1 MRVASKLAAASSLWA
16 AALVAV
22 LVYNLTQVRGM
33 AADHRVLA
41 DVDLRATTLALE
53 QRQILAEIDGFTRK
67 LLVTRDPAYAGR
79 LEPLRTSFE
88 ENLEELRGL
97 ELVAPLAVELELM
110 ANRWYALPVA
120 ALVDTLLV
128 EETSLNPLA
137 TTSDG
142 DREAQLMEAFLE
154 QSRALQD
161 QARAVVVAT
170 QEGVRSHV
178 LESAEASERAVRVS
192 WIVALIGLTLSLPLL
207 WLTVRSI
214 HRPLLRL
221 QEGTRSV
228 AGGEYTYK
236 LGTNGTDEFAPV
248 ADSFNRMVERLGELD
263 RAKREF
269 LSHVSHELKSPLAA
283 MYETDSL
290 LLEELPGKLTDKQR
304 RLLELSLDNNRRLE
318 SMLSK
323 LLDLA
328 ALEEGALHYTVGTWD
343 LNELLAGV
351 VESHSAQAWARG
363 VSLSL
368 ATVPPIPVSCDRD
381 RIIQVLGN
389 LTENAIRH
397 APEGSAVRIDVS
409 DDPDRDVRRRLGP
422 GDFAVVQFD
431 DRGPGVPEEE
441 QERIFERF
449 HQIRAAGLS
458 SNGSVGLGL
467 AIAREIVNF
476 HEGAI
481 WVSDRPGGGA
491 RFTVALPLAERVAHA
506 VSAG

>member
-1 MRVASKLAAASSLWA
+1 MRVSSKLAAASSLWA
-16 AALVAV
+16 AALIAV
-22 LVYNLTQVRGM
+22 LGYNLAQVRSM

-53 QRQILAEIDGFTRK
+53 QRQIIVDIDAFTRK
-67 LLVTRDPAYAGR
+67 LSVTRDPAYAEH
-79 LEPLRTSFE
+79 LEPLRTAFE
-88 ENLEELRGL
+88 RNLTELR
-97 ELVAPLAVELELM
+97 ELDLAAPLAVEFELM
-110 ANRWYALPVA
+110 ASRWSALPVA
-120 ALVDTLLV
+120 ELLDTLLV

-137 TTSDG
+137 TTTDG
-142 DREAQLMEAFLE
+142 DREAQLMQAFLE
-154 QSRALQD
+154 QSRALQE
-161 QARAVVVAT
+161 QARAVLAAT
-170 QEGVRSHV
+170 QAGVRSHV
-178 LESAEASERAVRVS
+178 LESAAASQRAVRVS
-192 WIVALIGLTLSLPLL
+192 WIVALVGLTLSLPLL

-214 HRPLLRL
+214 HRPLQRL

-228 AGGEYTYK
+228 ADGEYTYK
-236 LGTNGTDEFAPV
+236 LGTEGTDEFAPV

-318 SMLSK
+318 AMLSK

-328 ALEEGALHYTVGTWD
+328 ALEEGALDYNVGTWD

-368 ATVPPIPVSCDRD
+368 ATVPPIPVACDRD

-409 DDPDRDVRRRLGP
+409 HQPDREARRHLGP
-422 GDFAVVQFD
+422 GEFAVVQFD
-431 DRGPGVPEEE
+431 DHGPGVPEDE

-449 HQIRAAGLS
+449 HQIRGEGLS

-481 WVSDRPGGGA
+481 WVSNRPAGGA
-491 RFTVALPLAERVAHA
+491 RFTVALPLAAPVVQAA
-506 VSAG
+506 SAG